1 MNRNEVIF
9 GGLFIG
15 IVATGVLAVV
25 EAVKLKRAA
34 DTLDTVTGKLI
45 SDEIDISDEL
55 VEKIVE
61 KAVDR
66 EASYHIRKSLDKA
79 AEKIADKYE
88 SEIKAAVEDE
98 MKVQRADLEK
108 VLKKKIGNVD
118 ISEIKRKV
126 MAEAKE
132 ACVDKLKDDLEELS
146 DKYTE
151 QVESMASIYETV
163 ASKIQAIGD

>member
-1 MNRNEVIF
+1 MRKEDIIIAGLSIF
-9 GGLFIG
+9 SFVTTIAA
-15 IVATGVLAVV
+15 IVCADELR
-25 EAVKLKRAA
+25 RASNV
-34 DTLDTVTGKLI
+34 LDTTTEKLV
-45 SDEIDISDEL
+45 SKDIDISDEL

-79 AEKIADKYE
+79 ADKIADRYE
-88 SEIKAAVEDE
+88 SEIKTAIEEE
-98 MKVQRADLEK
+98 MKIQRSDLEK
-108 VLKKKIGNVD
+108 TLKKKIGNVD

-126 MAEAKE
+126 MAEAKD
-132 ACVDKLKDDLEELS
+132 ACMEKIKDDLDELS

-163 ASKIQAIGD
+163 ANKIQSIGD